1 MAKIR
6 AIIIEGEMTPAE
18 LKEYSDAFW
27 HGTPANH
34 SRAVAVSQ
42 VDLRDTSMEDIKAI
56 NAGKDDPKP
65 AKAKAPKEP
74 KVEAPPAPEPVP
86 ATAPAVVDAAP
97 EERLT
102 KLAQVNR
109 VTDLLRALQ
118 EEGFNTFDAMLE
130 ECKRLQPNLPNL
142 QRMGDSMQDRLARA
156 FESMK

>member
-42 VDLRDTSMEDIKAI
+42 VDLRDTSMEDIKAV

-65 AKAKAPKEP
+65 AKAKAPKA
-74 KVEAPPAPEPVP
+74 EAPAPAPEPVP
-86 ATAPAVVDAAP
+86 VPAAPVVEAAP

-102 KLAQVNR
+102 KLSQVNR

-118 EEGFNTFDAMLE
+118 EEGFQTFEALLD
-130 ECKRLQPNLPNL
+130 ECKKLQPLLPNL